1 MLMDRVAMNPDLVL
15 QFLFLFSS
23 FLELFHSLYSTYRKR
38 LDKTW
43 ELHL

>member
-23 FLELFHSLYSTYRKR
+23 YFIVFTVLIERGWIKHGNFIC
-38 LDKTW
+38 DI
-43 ELHL
+43 